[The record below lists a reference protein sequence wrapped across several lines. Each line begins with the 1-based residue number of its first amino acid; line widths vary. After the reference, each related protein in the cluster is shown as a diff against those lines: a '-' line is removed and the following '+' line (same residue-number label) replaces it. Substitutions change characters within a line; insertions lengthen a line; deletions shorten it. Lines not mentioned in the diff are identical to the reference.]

1 MTCIF
6 IVLLY
11 FLPLKKPGVTRG
23 EDKRA
28 PKNLTVPPIT
38 EPTMAPV
45 HI

>member
-11 FLPLKKPGVTRG
+11 FLPLKKPGVTR
-23 EDKRA
+23 A

-38 EPTMAPV
+38 EPTMPPI